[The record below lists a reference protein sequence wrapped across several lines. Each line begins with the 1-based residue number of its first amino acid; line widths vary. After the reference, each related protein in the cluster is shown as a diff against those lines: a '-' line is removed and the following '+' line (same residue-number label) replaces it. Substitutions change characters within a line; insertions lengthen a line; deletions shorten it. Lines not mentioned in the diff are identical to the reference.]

1 MNKKNH
7 TKLALAILLPIIA
20 IALVYVIFFM
30 PINVNTCDSPYTT
43 KDKLMMVPAVCAKSY
58 TTIWR
63 QLTGKERIIKY

>member
-7 TKLALAILLPIIA
+7 IKLTLAILLPIIA

-30 PINVNTCDSPYTT
+30 PINVNKCDSPYHT
-43 KDKLMMVPAVCAKSY
+43 KDKLMLVPAVCAKSY

-63 QLTGKERIIKY
+63 QLTGQERIIKY

>member
-7 TKLALAILLPIIA
+7 TKLTLAILLPIIA
-20 IALVYVIFFM
+20 VALVYIIFFM
-30 PINVNTCDSPYTT
+30 PVNVNECDSPYAT
-43 KDKLMMVPAVCAKSY
+43 KDKLMVAPAVCAKSY